1 MSKSQLL
8 QIRLEESKK
17 ALLDK
22 LCQQEQVTVS
32 EKIREL
38 IESLIDSKNKANNPQ
53 IMTQSTSH
61 KTKSAQ
67 VPVFENG
74 KKRAFTVG
82 EMYSGPG
89 GIGTALSNTR
99 LQSRGLDLS
108 FEHVWATDYD
118 PDTCRTYKNNL
129 HKGNP
134 NALSICDDIRNV
146 NIQELPVVD
155 GFLYGFPCN
164 DFGGQEPGSEADIKS
179 FCTSRYQVTFP
190 MRSTPLR

>member
-1 MSKSQLL
+1 MSKSQHL

-17 ALLDK
+17 ALLDR

-38 IESLIDSKNKANNPQ
+38 IEGLIESQSKAPEHQPMNK
-53 IMTQSTSH
+53 TTSS
-61 KTKSAQ
+61 KVKPAQ
-67 VPVFENG
+67 VPEFNKD

-89 GIGTALSNTR
+89 GIGTALSKTR
-99 LQSRGLDLS
+99 LQSRGIDFS

-129 HKGNP
+129 LKANP
-134 NALSICDDIRNV
+134 NALSICSGFSFRRRPTAAAAASV
-146 NIQELPVVD
+146 PAVPVV
-155 GFLYGFPCN
+155 
-164 DFGGQEPGSEADIKS
+164 
-179 FCTSRYQVTFP
+179 
-190 MRSTPLR
+190 